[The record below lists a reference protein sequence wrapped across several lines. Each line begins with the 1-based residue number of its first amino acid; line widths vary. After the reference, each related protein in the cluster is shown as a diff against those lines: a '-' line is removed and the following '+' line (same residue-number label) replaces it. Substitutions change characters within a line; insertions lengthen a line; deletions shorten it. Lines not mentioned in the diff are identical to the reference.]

1 MLDQKQFGGV
11 IGGPVWRNRTFF
23 LFNYEGTRIKRGF
36 NSFYTVPSPENLAG
50 RFSTT
55 IIDPLTGQPF
65 PNNTIPQSRFS
76 RVAQLALRNNWY
88 PAPNSTAA
96 QGNYQLV
103 RTLPQDQ
110 DQYTIRVDHTLGHYG
125 QIFGRYT
132 NTSLRQPHQLEPA
145 RDRRSRVRAGHEE
158 LAGVAHVGGEVE
170 PGEPVPGRPDR
181 GTRRSERHRLPAG
194 RRRLPAADRRLHQPA
209 RHPARVPAG
218 RHPGLLRARAAR
230 ATPTRRATSRCGTS
244 ATPRPTWPAATT

>member
-1 MLDQKQFGGV
+1 MRNEAFDARNFFDPGGAEKPELDQKQFGGV
-11 IGGPVWRNRTFF
+11 IGGPVWRNKTFF

-36 NSFYTVPSPENLAG
+36 NSFYTVPNPENLAG

-65 PNNTIPQSRFS
+65 PNNTIPASRFS

-110 DQYTIRVDHTLGHYG
+110 DQYTIRIDHTLGKYG

-132 NTSLRQPHQLEPA
+132 NTDLRQPHQLEPA
-145 RDRRSRVRAGHEE
+145 RNRRSRVRAGHEE
-158 LAGVAHVGGEVE
+158 LAGVAH
-170 PGEPVPGRPDR
+170 
-181 GTRRSERHRLPAG
+181 AG
-194 RRRLPAADRRLHQPA
+194 R
-209 RHPARVPAG
+209 
-218 RHPGLLRARAAR
+218 
-230 ATPTRRATSRCGTS
+230 
-244 ATPRPTWPAATT
+244 

>member
-1 MLDQKQFGGV
+1 M
-11 IGGPVWRNRTFF
+11 WRNRTFF

-76 RVAQLALRNNWY
+76 RVAQLALRNGWY

-110 DQYTIRVDHTLGHYG
+110 DQYTVRVDHTLGQYG

-132 NTSLRQPHQLEPA
+132 NTTYANRTNSNLLRSA
-145 RDRRSRVRAGHEE
+145 IACSSRTRRTGRCRT
-158 LAGVAHVGGEVE
+158 
-170 PGEPVPGRPDR
+170 PGR
-181 GTRRSERHRLPAG
+181 
-194 RRRLPAADRRLHQPA
+194 
-209 RHPARVPAG
+209 
-218 RHPGLLRARAAR
+218 
-230 ATPTRRATSRCGTS
+230 
-244 ATPRPTWPAATT
+244 